1 MKTVFCFSPGINF
14 QLAVVIV
21 VVVVVQVSDYDQ
33 HLWLTMDSF

>member
-21 VVVVVQVSDYDQ
+21 VVVVQVFDYDQ